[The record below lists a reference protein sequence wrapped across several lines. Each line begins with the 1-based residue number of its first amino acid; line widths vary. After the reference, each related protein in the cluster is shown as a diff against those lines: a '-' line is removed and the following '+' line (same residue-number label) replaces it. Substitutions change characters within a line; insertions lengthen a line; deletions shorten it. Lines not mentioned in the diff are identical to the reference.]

1 MKTKLFILILSCCA
15 SISPAF
21 AEVVNENYETS
32 FAGYPS
38 GHGQYGLRELQPA
51 LFAREKMDRE
61 SGCLAAALYFE
72 ARGESQLGQ
81 IAVAQVIVN
90 RARSGYFPD
99 SICRVVWQ
107 NSHKRNRCQFSFTCD
122 GKADSVRDFESWQV
136 AKKIA
141 LGFTTNRFAK
151 TLSKEKHPAELL
163 PRQTR
168 RSTHYHANYVT
179 PDWSSKLKRMGRIG
193 QHIFYVSS
201 RVEKTMPT
209 GT

>member
-1 MKTKLFILILSCCA
+1 MKMKLLILIVSWCA
-15 SISPAF
+15 MTLTALANDF
-21 AEVVNENYETS
+21 HDNFELA

-38 GHGQYGLRELQPA
+38 GHGQYGLRELQPT
-51 LFAREKMDRE
+51 LFAREKMNRE

-72 ARGESQLGQ
+72 ARGESHLGQ

-90 RARSGYFPD
+90 RARSGYFPN

-107 NSHKRNRCQFSFTCD
+107 NSHKKNRCQFSFTCD
-122 GKADSVRDFESWQV
+122 GKADTVRDPKSWEV

-141 LGFTTNRFAK
+141 LGFTTKAK
-151 TLSKEKHPAELL
+151 ARLHFNKNHPAELL

-179 PDWSSKLKRMGRIG
+179 PGWSSKLKRMGRIG

-209 GT
+209 DT